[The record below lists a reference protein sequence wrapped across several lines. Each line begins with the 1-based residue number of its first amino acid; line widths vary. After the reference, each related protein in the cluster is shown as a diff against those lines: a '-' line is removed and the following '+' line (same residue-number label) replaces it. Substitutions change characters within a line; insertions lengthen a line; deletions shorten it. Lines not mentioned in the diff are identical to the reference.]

1 MKLLRTD
8 SSHQDFQSLVVLL
21 DKDLKIRDGD
31 EHEFYAQF
39 NKIDHLK
46 NVVVVFIENE
56 AVGCGAFKPYSDDT
70 AEIKRMYVKPEF
82 RGQRIAQNILTELEA
97 WAGESGFTTA
107 VLETGLKQP
116 EAIRLYERS
125 GYQRI
130 ENYGQYVGVE
140 NSICMKKNNAVN
152 WEWGEETR

>member
-1 MKLLRTD
+1 MKIIRTD

-31 EHEFYAQF
+31 EHEFYAQY
-39 NKIDHLK
+39 NKIDHIK
-46 NVVVVFIENE
+46 NVIVVFVETE

-82 RGQRIAQNILTELEA
+82 RGQRIAQNILSELEA
-97 WAGESGFTTA
+97 WAVESGFTTT

-125 GYQRI
+125 GYERI
-130 ENYGQYVGVE
+130 ENYGQYAGVE
-140 NSICMKKNNAVN
+140 NSVCMQKIIA
-152 WEWGEETR
+152 

>member
-1 MKLLRTD
+1 MKLIRTNSD
-8 SSHQDFQSLVVLL
+8 NSDFQSLGALL

-31 EHEFYAQF
+31 EHEFYVQY
-39 NKIDHLK
+39 NKIDHIK
-46 NVVVVFIENE
+46 NAVVAFIEE
-56 AVGCGAFKPYSDDT
+56 KAVGCGAFKPYSADT

-116 EAIRLYERS
+116 EAIRFYERS
-125 GYQRI
+125 GYGRI
-130 ENYGQYVGVE
+130 ENYGQYAGVE
-140 NSICMKKNNAVN
+140 NSVCMQKII
-152 WEWGEETR
+152 T